1 MNNSLIDVIHS
12 LALDIADA
20 QYTVDVLEAV
30 IKQHKEEDEIHYAAF
45 IFNNAGDQEKALS
58 SSSTVSLKRK
68 AIEADIA
75 LRFGY
80 KPIYDVMQE
89 QLDLAAANQ
98 RVRQLRAEHTM
109 YTMRYYGEFADAF
122 GTMQNVFA
130 PEQLHSQAQQAL
142 PVVPAPRWTPQP
154 VRAQE
159 TR

>member
-45 IFNNAGDQEKALS
+45 IFSNAGDQEKALS

-80 KPIYDVMQE
+80 KPIYDATQE

-109 YTMRYYGEFADAF
+109 HTMRYYGEFADAF
-122 GTMQNVFA
+122 GTMQKVFA
-130 PEQLHSQAQQAL
+130 LEQLRAVAQQVL
-142 PVVPAPRWTPQP
+142 PVVPAPKWTPQP
-154 VRAQE
+154 PRAQ
-159 TR
+159 